1 MKVYA
6 TTYCNHGHALENGK
20 PVNHECY
27 VLPPGA
33 LEAERAGDFELAARI
48 ISAAKPL
55 QIHRGVH
62 AK

>member
-6 TTYCNHGHALENGK
+6 TTYCNHGHMLENGK
-20 PVNHECY
+20 PVSHECY
-27 VLPPGA
+27 VLPPAA
-33 LEAERAGDFELAARI
+33 LEAECAGDFELAAQI